1 VQVNT
6 TGRIAVRCA
15 FADPGQPVLSS
26 FHRDGKIY
34 NRHSPIEGRC
44 DSVRI
49 GARLDAVFCNAFAP
63 RQTRLH
69 KAVILT
75 ALF

>member
-49 GARLDAVFCNAFAP
+49 GARLDAVFCNAFAQ
-63 RQTRLH
+63 QTRLH